1 MFSDKEIILV
11 LLLVKDFE
19 VSYNYIMRK
28 RNSRHRKKKQ
38 HFTSK
43 VSDHFSKKDFYCKVN
58 PSSSF
63 KLSLG
68 LVGGLELLRTNIKQR
83 IEIIKGYESPESAE
97 AKGKVSRNL
106 HVSGIAADIQ
116 VKDFDSK
123 ELFKAAQDIP
133 EFKGIGLNITEN
145 YVHVDTRKQEDV
157 TLWVEENDRMISLTE
172 ENMSQYFGS

>member
-1 MFSDKEIILV
+1 MK
-11 LLLVKDFE
+11 
-19 VSYNYIMRK
+19 K

-38 HFTSK
+38 HFTLK

-58 PSSSF
+58 PTSSF

-83 IEIIKGYESPESAE
+83 IEIVKGYESPESAE
-97 AKGKVSRNL
+97 GKGKVSRNL

-116 VKDFDSK
+116 VKDFDVK

-133 EFKGIGLNITEN
+133 EFKGVGLNITEN
-145 YVHVDTRKQEDV
+145 YVHVDTRKQEE
-157 TLWVEENDRMISLTE
+157 TSLWVEQNDKIISLTE